1 MAPLSFSGKYFGDPV
16 YTYALKEGIGDGF
29 LTPFKVRQM
38 ASTMD
43 TYIRFTL
50 APLARAERA
59 ETAKSTGM
67 DGYEPEMRE
76 FLDYVL
82 GSYVK
87 DGIRELGTERLSH
100 FVRSRYGSMNDAK
113 QKLGSTS
120 EIRSAFLDIQR
131 HLFQYNRAHQ

>member
-1 MAPLSFSGKYFGDPV
+1 MRRLIYAPNSDIFDVLG
-16 YTYALKEGIGDGF
+16 
-29 LTPFKVRQM
+29 
-38 ASTMD
+38 
-43 TYIRFTL
+43 YIRFTL

-59 ETAKSTGM
+59 ETAKATGM

-87 DGIRELGTERLSH
+87 DGIRELDTERLSH

-113 QKLGSTS
+113 RKLGSVA
-120 EIRSAFLDIQR
+120 EIRSAFLGIQK
-131 HLFQYNRAHQ
+131 HLFLLI